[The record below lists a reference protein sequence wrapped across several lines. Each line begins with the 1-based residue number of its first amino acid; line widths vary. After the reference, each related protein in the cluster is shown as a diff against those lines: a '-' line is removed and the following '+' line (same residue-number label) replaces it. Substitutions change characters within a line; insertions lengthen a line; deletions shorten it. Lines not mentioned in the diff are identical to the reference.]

1 MNNNI
6 KENLEISVLACENE
20 FETGAN
26 INLCIAL
33 DRFNKNKIKE
43 KILEANLGF
52 TPLHFFCGYKKKY
65 KTNRRARVGYV
76 TKYQSFSYKIDFK
89 TLEVLSKST
98 KSRYL

>member
-52 TPLHFFCGYKKKY
+52 TPLHFFCGYKKNIKL
-65 KTNRRARVGYV
+65 TEE
-76 TKYQSFSYKIDFK
+76 
-89 TLEVLSKST
+89 LELDMLQNINLLAIK
-98 KSRYL
+98 